1 MTMSDFDGF
10 SPAAFQFLVELR
22 ANNNREWFNEH
33 KQVYQE
39 AIVEPALAFIVALG
53 ERLRAIHPDL
63 NVDTRTNGAGS
74 LMRIYRDT
82 RFSKDK
88 TPYKTNVGIVWWQG
102 EGKKME
108 RPGFYFHLAPESS
121 WVGGGLYMFPPPALE
136 AFQVAVDDP
145 TRGAA
150 LQGVLEQLQAKGF
163 RIWGERYKRVPQGYS
178 ADHPRADLLKYKG
191 LFAASPDFPPAVL
204 GSPELV
210 DACYD
215 ICAAQAPLQ
224 QWLLENV

>member
-1 MTMSDFDGF
+1 MSDFDGF
-10 SPAAFQFLVELR
+10 SPEAMQFLADLQ
-22 ANNNREWFNEH
+22 ANNSREWFNAH

-39 AIVEPALAFIVALG
+39 AIVEPALVFVVALG
-53 ERLRAIHPDL
+53 ERLRAIYPDI
-63 NVDTRTNGAGS
+63 NADTRTNGAGS

-108 RPGFYFHLAPESS
+108 QPGFYFHLAPESS

-136 AFQVAVDDP
+136 AFRAAVDDP
-145 TRGAA
+145 AQGAA
-150 LQGVLEQLQAKGF
+150 LQGVLDQLQAEGL
-163 RIWGERYKRVPQGYS
+163 RVWGERYKRVPQGYS

-191 LFAASPDFPPAVL
+191 LFAASSDFPAAVL
-204 GSPELV
+204 ASPGLV
-210 DACYD
+210 DQCFE
-215 ICAAQAPLQ
+215 ICATQAPLQ
-224 QWLLENV
+224 QWLLQNL